1 MKNRYSFI
9 LSIMM
14 LVCTMLMG
22 CDVNEVVDS
31 LNSSQETLNE
41 ADEYIQTTEYLTTI
55 ETTKDTTFTST
66 TEAEED
72 DYIIDYST
80 DMVTDDSQYS
90 NDDIEIE
97 ISEDGEY
104 LTVDSV
110 AEYIMLYS
118 HLPENYLTKE
128 EAMELGW
135 VSSEGNLWEVADG
148 MCIGG
153 DVFFNYDDVLPDAN
167 GRQWYECDVNY
178 SGGFR
183 NAERIVYSNDGL
195 VYYTNDHYE
204 TFRKIS

>member
-1 MKNRYSFI
+1 
-9 LSIMM
+9 
-14 LVCTMLMG
+14 
-22 CDVNEVVDS
+22 
-31 LNSSQETLNE
+31 
-41 ADEYIQTTEYLTTI
+41 
-55 ETTKDTTFTST
+55 
-66 TEAEED
+66 
-72 DYIIDYST
+72 
-80 DMVTDDSQYS
+80 
-90 NDDIEIE
+90 
-97 ISEDGEY
+97 
-104 LTVDSV
+104 
-110 AEYIMLYS
+110 
-118 HLPENYLTKE
+118 
-128 EAMELGW
+128 MELGW